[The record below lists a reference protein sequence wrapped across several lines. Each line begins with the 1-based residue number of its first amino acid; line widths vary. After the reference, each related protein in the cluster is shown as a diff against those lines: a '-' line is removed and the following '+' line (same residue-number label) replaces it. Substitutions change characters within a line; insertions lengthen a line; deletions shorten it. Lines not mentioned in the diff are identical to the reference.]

1 MEGLTRRALAAGVGG
16 GMLLSALGRKGRAA
30 VPVKLGVLN
39 DMSGV
44 YADYQGIGSVIA
56 TRLAVADFGPEVAGR
71 PIEVIFADHQN
82 KPDIGAA
89 IARSWLDR
97 EGVDVILDVPNSAV
111 ALAVADLCRQ
121 KNKVFIGSG
130 AGTALLTGEKC
141 APTTVHWTYDT
152 WSLAHSLGQ
161 AVVQHGGRKWFLLV
175 ADYVFGY
182 DLEKSVAEAV
192 GRAGGEVVGRVRH
205 PLGTSDFSS
214 YLVAAQAS
222 GADVLCLAN
231 AGDDTTTA
239 IKQSAEFG
247 LNRRMTLVGPIVNVN
262 VVVPVGLADAQGMLA
277 VTPFY
282 WDLTPATRAFAAR
295 FAARHPRHNMPND
308 MQAGCYAAT
317 LHYLKAVA
325 KLGSAGDG
333 AAVVAAMKA
342 MPTDDPLFGR
352 GVIRIDGRKIH
363 PLYLMQVKRPDES
376 HGTWDVF
383 REVAVIRAEDAY
395 RPLAEG
401 HCPLVP
407 N

>member
-1 MEGLTRRALAAGVGG
+1 VVAGLGGAAALTLARPQG
-16 GMLLSALGRKGRAA
+16 GRADTA
-30 VPVKLGVLN
+30 PVKLGVLN
-39 DMSGV
+39 DMSGT

-56 TRLAVADFGPEVAGR
+56 TRLAVADFGGDVAGR
-71 PIEVIFADHQN
+71 PIEVVFADHQN

-161 AVVQHGGRKWFLLV
+161 AVVARGGKKWFLLV

-182 DLEKSVAEAV
+182 DLEKNVGEAV
-192 GRAGGEVVGRVRH
+192 TAAGGTVVGRVRH

-214 YLVAAQAS
+214 YLVSAQAS

-231 AGDDTTTA
+231 SGDDTTTA
-239 IKQSAEFG
+239 IKQAAEFRI
-247 LNRRMTLVGPIVNVN
+247 NRQMTLVGPIVNVN
-262 VVVPVGLADAQGMLA
+262 VVVPVGLANAQGMLA

-282 WDLTPATRAFAAR
+282 WDLTPATRAFAER
-295 FAARHPRHNMPND
+295 FAAQHPRHNMPND
-308 MQAGCYAAT
+308 MQAGCYAAA

-325 KLGSAGDG
+325 KVGNAEDG

-342 MPTDDPLFGR
+342 MPTDDPLFGK
-352 GVIRIDGRKIH
+352 GVIRVDGRKIH
-363 PLYLMQVKRPDES
+363 PLYLMQVKKPEES

-383 REVAVIRAEDAY
+383 KEVAVIRAEDAY

-401 HCPLVP
+401 HCPLVA